1 MSPSLVVEN
10 MVEAGSKKAKLPI
23 TQLLMRGF
31 MGAALLGFATT
42 LAFIFELQTNVGML
56 GAIIFPIGFVM
67 IVLLGFELVTGNFAL
82 IPLAVIEKKATISE
96 MLHNWLWVFIGHLI
110 GGSFYALLTFI
121 NITNMGHSYEHVLV
135 QKLITVAE
143 TKTVDYAN
151 MGSNGM
157 VVVFVKAIL
166 CNWMVTLGVVMSMVS
181 KSTI

>member
-1 MSPSLVVEN
+1 MSPSIVVEN
-10 MVEAGSKKAKLPI
+10 MVKAGSKKAKLPI

-96 MLHNWLWVFIGHLI
+96 MLHYWLWVFIGHLI

-121 NITNMGHSYEHVLV
+121 NIINMGDSYEHVLV

-166 CNWMVTLGVVMSMVS
+166 CNWMVTLGVVMSMVL